1 MHPPHHIEV
10 LHDALFGFARAMLDR
25 FGAFHPFG
33 GYLSAPDHV
42 VQVDFARAMREDAE
56 AAGSFDALVAAL
68 GELDVHAAAHALAI
82 DMRLH
87 PPRDGMSAAI
97 GLHIAQADGTRIDLV
112 MPYRTRTGLPTEFG
126 PPFVAKGPPLAF
138 RNNRVQGG

>member
-1 MHPPHHIEV
+1 MLPPRQLEL

-33 GYLSAPDHV
+33 GYLSLPDHV

-56 AAGSFDALVAAL
+56 TAGSFGALVAAL
-68 GELDVHAAAHALAI
+68 AELDADGAAHALAI

-87 PPRDGMSAAI
+87 PPRDGMTAAI
-97 GLHIAQADGTRIDLV
+97 GLHIAQSDGTRIDLV

-126 PPFVAKGPPLAF
+126 PPFVAKGPPMAF
-138 RNNRVQGG
+138 RHNRVPGS